1 MTEEDLKLL
10 KLYKNRITRLS
21 ELIHQYDEY
30 ITRWD
35 GINLYFGEKQ
45 EENNNVTPYFALEFY
60 RHVVKL
66 GYNKQPTAYRNN
78 TERRFDFTLE
88 NLDLAI
94 DRYRKKVAYEKEKQ
108 AKESEPVRE
117 VPPVW

>member
-1 MTEEDLKLL
+1 MKNMTEEDEKLL
-10 KLYKNRITRLS
+10 KLYENRVIRLS
-21 ELIHQYDEY
+21 ELIHEYDEY

-35 GINLYFGEKQ
+35 GINLYFGEIE
-45 EENNNVTPYFALEFY
+45 EENTTTPYFALEFY
-60 RHVVKL
+60 KHVVKL

-94 DRYRKKVAYEKEKQ
+94 DRYRKKVAYEKDKRTEG
-108 AKESEPVRE
+108 S
-117 VPPVW
+117 